1 MKHPLI
7 FIEIG
12 RPVPKYLVRN
22 IEYTQSKFGRIPIIL
37 VYDNLNKRLEKRLI
51 EKNISLFHIRDLN
64 RGEFTEKFTSSTKVW
79 SYNQTSFWQNTTARF
94 FYLNDVMQTLKLT
107 SAIHIESDV
116 ILLSKRALDLDDE
129 TKHAGL
135 AYPMQ
140 NYLQGCA
147 SIFKV
152 GRKSALE
159 NFLIYI
165 LNNWQRENIN
175 DMDLLG
181 EFSHSELVYTLPTWP
196 RKSISNEKIF
206 FDAGSIGKYY
216 LGSDSRNHRMP
227 FSHRGIMD
235 MNSGSF
241 FSEFNSSK
249 LDWRVINSN
258 LWSIQLLIGD
268 VGYEIVNLHLH
279 SKRIPRK
286 ESELIEMIQRG
297 FSSQESWHWK
307 LGHFDSTVFAERFI
321 SFFWRRLA
329 GKRIHEK
336 VMR

>member
-1 MKHPLI
+1 M
-7 FIEIG
+7 
-12 RPVPKYLVRN
+12 
-22 IEYTQSKFGRIPIIL
+22 
-37 VYDNLNKRLEKRLI
+37 
-51 EKNISLFHIRDLN
+51 
-64 RGEFTEKFTSSTKVW
+64 
-79 SYNQTSFWQNTTARF
+79 
-94 FYLNDVMQTLKLT
+94 
-107 SAIHIESDV
+107 
-116 ILLSKRALDLDDE
+116 ALDLDYE
-129 TKHAGL
+129 TNNAGL

-140 NYLQGCA
+140 NNSQGCA

-181 EFSHSELVYTLPTWP
+181 EFSNSEYVYALPTWP
-196 RKSISNEKIF
+196 IKSMSKQKIF

-235 MNSGSF
+235 INAGSF
-241 FSEFNSSK
+241 FSEFNSSH
-249 LDWRVINSN
+249 LDWKIIVSD
-258 LWSIQLLIGD
+258 SGSVQLLIGD

-279 SKRIPRK
+279 SKRIPSK
-286 ESELIEMIQRG
+286 ESELIQIIQRG
-297 FSSQESWHWK
+297 FMSQESWHWK
-307 LGHFDSTVFAERFI
+307 LGHFDSTVFAERLI

-329 GKRIHEK
+329 GKRIYEK